1 MSDKPLK
8 TRIVGLLLFWLVN
21 SISFLV
27 VRSLVPDLLVVG
39 NVSLSPTTA
48 AFLSGL
54 LLAVA
59 VMLVEPILKVLKIEV
74 NKQSSWGLIYLV
86 VNAEVIWAMGRLA
99 DFTGI
104 GLASFWIAILL
115 GIVVTVLQWVV
126 WLAVKDRVS

>member
-1 MSDKPLK
+1 MSDVPLK
-8 TRIVGLLLFWLVN
+8 IRIVGLLLFWLVN
-21 SISFLV
+21 SVAFLV
-27 VRSLVPDLLVVG
+27 ISTLIPGQLVVG

-59 VMLVEPILKVLKIEV
+59 VMLVEPALNTLKIKV
-74 NKQSSWGLIYLV
+74 AKQASWGLIYLV

-104 GLASFWIAILL
+104 GLASFWVAILL
-115 GIVVTVLQWVV
+115 GVVVTLLQWGV
-126 WLAVKDRVS
+126 WLGLKDRVS